1 MDDMTTVL
9 PGPDTPAIEPK
20 RDRES
25 WKERAL
31 QAEGALEGA
40 AARHA
45 AEVEHVKTYYDALKR
60 DFEGRGEKLRALG
73 AALDQKDLE
82 LMALRQVANTLEHGT
97 LDLQRALAAATATIG
112 ALGVLTGV
120 AR

>member
-1 MDDMTTVL
+1 MDDMTTTTAAE
-9 PGPDTPAIEPK
+9 TPAAEPK

-31 QAEGALEGA
+31 QAEAQLEGA
-40 AARHA
+40 LCIHHTDKAALEARLA
-45 AEVEHVKTYYDALKR
+45 AAKA
-60 DFEGRGEKLRALG
+60 DFEARTEGLKKLAD
-73 AALDQKDLE
+73 ALDQKDLE
-82 LMALRQVANTLEHGT
+82 LKALRQVSNTLEHGA